1 MEKLEAC
8 SNQFF
13 TNIID
18 THQRMATNLND
29 RLPVTY
35 NQGEGYLLVLYEYD
49 RNIIL
54 VHPMKARMDK

>member
-1 MEKLEAC
+1 
-8 SNQFF
+8 
-13 TNIID
+13 
-18 THQRMATNLND
+18 MATNLND